1 MAKKVSEA
9 ETTESSPPAGGKW
22 APEGGVKP
30 VAAAPVR
37 KDWRRWLGYRWL
49 VDNMVY
55 FLFLAGLAI
64 VYIYN
69 GHYADK
75 VSRDISHTS
84 NELKQLEYEYKTVK
98 GEILFRSKESELVK
112 AVAPLGLKELQEPP
126 IRIVKIDSTQ

>member
-1 MAKKVSEA
+1 
-9 ETTESSPPAGGKW
+9 
-22 APEGGVKP
+22 
-30 VAAAPVR
+30 
-37 KDWRRWLGYRWL
+37 
-49 VDNMVY
+49 MVY

>member
-1 MAKKVSEA
+1 
-9 ETTESSPPAGGKW
+9 
-22 APEGGVKP
+22 

-98 GEILFRSKESELVK
+98 GEILFSSKESELVK